1 MTARDEAHAEALD
14 ALNEALTAALDD
26 RQPIPCRVVSGS
38 SLWLS
43 DRHEDRH
50 EAAEQCAGCP
60 VLDACA
66 EVGRHEPFGV
76 WGGRDV
82 TVRPGQKRTPTKAK
96 SKPRTPPDPTP
107 CAGCR
112 RPFIPSR
119 RGRQY
124 CSQPCQTRT
133 ASARRRQNTNKEK

>member
-1 MTARDEAHAEALD
+1 MTTHEAALLALD
-14 ALNEALTAALDD
+14 AALQDAVDA
-26 RQPIPCRVVSGS
+26 RQHLPCRVAFGS

-66 EVGRHEPFGV
+66 EVGQHEPFGT

-82 TVRPGQKRTPTKAK
+82 TPAKHRGKR
-96 SKPRTPPDPTP
+96 
-107 CAGCR
+107 
-112 RPFIPSR
+112 
-119 RGRQY
+119 
-124 CSQPCQTRT
+124 
-133 ASARRRQNTNKEK
+133 

>member
-1 MTARDEAHAEALD
+1 M
-14 ALNEALTAALDD
+14 
-26 RQPIPCRVVSGS
+26 SGS

-66 EVGRHEPFGV
+66 AAGQHERFGV

-82 TVRPGQKRTPTKAK
+82 TVKPGKKLPPRPTTTT
-96 SKPRTPPDPTP
+96 KPRPALAPIA
-107 CAGCR
+107 CHGCGGM
-112 RPFIPSR
+112 FTPSR
-119 RGRQY
+119 AGHAYCRQA
-124 CSQPCQTRT
+124 CRTRL
-133 ASARRRQNTNKEK
+133 ASAERRRKARKNTEKETTA